1 MNSNIAKAF
10 ARRVPSDR
18 LFAKKGQVW
27 YIPHHGVYHAKKP
40 NKIRV
45 VFDCVAR
52 FGGTSLNDQLLQGPD
67 LTNRLVGVL
76 TRFRQRPNAFMGDI
90 DAMFH
95 QVRVSEGQRD
105 LLRFLWWL
113 DKDLTQNLGKH
124 CFAPSPRLV
133 VQTSRFAFRRAADDA
148 EKVVGS
154 ETANVLQKKLRR
166 LLFRESAVFTM
177 PLLLDVS
184 IWPSSIATVDSY

>member
-76 TRFRQRPNAFMGDI
+76 TRFRQGPIAFMGDI
-90 DAMFH
+90 NAMFH
-95 QVRVSEGQRD
+95 QLRIPEGQRD
-105 LLRFLWWL
+105 LLRFLWWP
-113 DKDLTQNLGKH
+113 DGDLTQNLENY
-124 CFAPSPRLV
+124 
-133 VQTSRFAFRRAADDA
+133 QM
-148 EKVVGS
+148 
-154 ETANVLQKKLRR
+154 NVWRR
-166 LLFRESAVFTM
+166 LLA
-177 PLLLDVS
+177 
-184 IWPSSIATVDSY
+184 